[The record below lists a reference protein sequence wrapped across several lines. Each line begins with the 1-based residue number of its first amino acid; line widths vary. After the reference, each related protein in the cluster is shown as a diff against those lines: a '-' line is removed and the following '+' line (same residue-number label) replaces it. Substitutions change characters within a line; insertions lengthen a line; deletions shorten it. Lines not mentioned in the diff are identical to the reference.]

1 MPSLERVLS
10 HSEMVYAP
18 GERALARD
26 LFRAIGCRVLDPQTD
41 ECPPELGPAA
51 APYLVIF
58 VDPAGTDLFDNV
70 LYASEVPPEQWAFE
84 QVLRGEMRRGGELAR
99 TWNAFAESYR
109 RFPQGLTHLG
119 IGVTEPQLER
129 AVATIAN
136 TPELAKRVDVTGPY
150 RPGGPGAVDPRV
162 IQAFLRTDIVS
173 GNLLCAGQQI
183 ELQVRVDRPR
193 ASG

>member
-1 MPSLERVLS
+1 MASPQRVLS

-26 LFRAIGCRVLDPQTD
+26 LFRAIGCRVLDPQQD

-51 APYLVIF
+51 EPYLVVF
-58 VDPAGTDLFDNV
+58 VDPQGSDLFDNV
-70 LYASEVPPEQWAFE
+70 LYASEVPAEQWAFE
-84 QVLRGEMRRGGELAR
+84 QALRGEMRRGGELAR
-99 TWNAFAESYR
+99 SYGAFAECFR
-109 RFPQGLTHLG
+109 KFPQGLTHLG

-129 AVATIAN
+129 AVQTIAA
-136 TPELAKRVDVTGPY
+136 TPALAARVEVAGPY

-173 GNLLCAGQQI
+173 GSLLCAGQQI
-183 ELQVRVDRPR
+183 ELQVRIDRPR
-193 ASG
+193 GR

>member
-1 MPSLERVLS
+1 MAALQRVLS

-58 VDPAGTDLFDNV
+58 VDPQGTDLFDNI
-70 LYASEVPPEQWAFE
+70 LYASEVPAEQWAFE
-84 QVLRGEMRRGGELAR
+84 QALRGAMAKGELSR
-99 TWNAFAESYR
+99 TFGAFSESFR
-109 RFPQGLTHLG
+109 KFPQGLTHLG

-129 AVATIAN
+129 AVAAIAG
-136 TPELAKRVDVTGPY
+136 TPELAKRVEVAGPY

-173 GNLLCAGQQI
+173 GGLLCAGQQI

-193 ASG
+193 A

>member
-1 MPSLERVLS
+1 MPKLERVLS

-18 GERALARD
+18 GERGLAAG

-58 VDPAGTDLFDNV
+58 VDPNGTDLFDNV
-70 LYASEVPPEQWAFE
+70 LYASEVPAEQWAFE
-84 QVLRGEMRRGGELAR
+84 QALRAELGRDGELGRRHGAI
-99 TWNAFAESYR
+99 AESFR

-129 AVATIAN
+129 AVDAIRN
-136 TPELAKRVDVTGPY
+136 TPELAKRVEVAGPY

-173 GNLLCAGQQI
+173 GSLLCAGQHI
-183 ELQVRVDRPR
+183 ELQVRIDAPR
-193 ASG
+193 GS